1 MGDEPREQAQRSEP
15 RERSAPAK
23 RRASERA
30 GESEG
35 RSPSDKVDELRQQL
49 RALGYLDAGVD
60 RFLLAPARDT
70 RGPVALALR
79 SSVRVGVLG
88 GVLLGPAAAIGLGAR
103 VPGLVSGVRDA
114 AVLAVYLGVLF
125 FLAIMAASLLISLG
139 ASALVRARDE
149 RFARSAR
156 VVSRDAGRI
165 IAVACVLYLTFWW
178 RNANAG
184 FGWSAPVWTAFA
196 LAVAVGISWLLGH
209 AVRITT
215 LAVLAAR
222 RGAAAQLPPVSPT
235 SWRVV
240 AGGGALAFAGA
251 AALLVVTAADAPA
264 AVDHPP
270 LTVVASGVS
279 VRLIAIDG
287 FDPAIYDSIRESP
300 PASSRGLWDARTR
313 LVPHDTSDP
322 ARAWTTVATGQHPE
336 VHGVHR
342 LETRRVAGLQGILGA
357 GDGTLGRAIRAATD
371 VARLTRPSIAS
382 RDERRAKTIWEVAE
396 EAGLR
401 TAVVNWWATWPAPPG
416 TGIVVTDR
424 AVLRLEH
431 GGALDAE
438 IAPADLYPA
447 LQRLW
452 PDIRKRARDGAA
464 GAFPSDGD
472 PATLA
477 ILRRSA
483 ELDATIVGIL
493 QALPGPRRDLDVVYL
508 PGLDIAQHALLGA
521 AGGAPSA
528 SVMAARVDAL
538 RSYYSF
544 LVRLLDPLV
553 VPAARQAVLVVTGPG
568 RVQSA
573 APGILGVTHA
583 NARLD
588 LKGEAGARVVDVAPT
603 VLYALGIPMSRE
615 LAGQPLRHLFP
626 DRRLNEPQERYV
638 TTYGRPFTKPGPREG
653 KPLDQEMIDR
663 LRSLGYV
670 K

>member
-1 MGDEPREQAQRSEP
+1 MGNEPREPAQRSEP
-15 RERSAPAK
+15 RE
-23 RRASERA
+23 
-30 GESEG
+30 G
-35 RSPSDKVDELRQQL
+35 RSPSDEIDELRQQL

-79 SSVRVGVLG
+79 SSVRVGLLG
-88 GVLLGPAAAIGLGAR
+88 GLLLGPAAAIGLGAR

-114 AVLAVYLGVLF
+114 AVLALYLGVLF
-125 FLAIMAASLLISLG
+125 FLAVTAAALLISLG

-149 RFARSAR
+149 RFANSAR
-156 VVSRDAGRI
+156 VVSRDAGRL
-165 IAVACVLYLTFWW
+165 IALACVLYLTFWW

-196 LAVAVGISWLLGH
+196 LAVAIGISWLLGH

-215 LAVLAAR
+215 LAVLAAG
-222 RGAAAQLPPVSPT
+222 RGAAAQLPPVTAT

-240 AGGGALAFAGA
+240 AGGGVIAFAGA

-287 FDPAIYDSIRESP
+287 FDPAVYDSIRQ
-300 PASSRGLWDARTR
+300 AVGATRGLWGARLT
-313 LVPHDTSDP
+313 LTPQDTSDP
-322 ARAWTTVATGQHPE
+322 ARAWTTIATGVSPD

-401 TAVVNWWATWPAPPG
+401 TAVVNWWASWPAPPG
-416 TGIVVTDR
+416 TGMVITDR

-438 IAPADLYPA
+438 IAPADLYAP
-447 LQRLW
+447 LQRVW
-452 PDIRKRARDGAA
+452 PDIRTRAREVAS
-464 GAFPSDGD
+464 GAFDVGD
-472 PATLA
+472 RATVTT
-477 ILRRSA
+477 LRRSA
-483 ELDATIVGIL
+483 ELDATIVGLL

-521 AGGAPSA
+521 SDGGAQSA

-538 RSYYSF
+538 RSYYIF
-544 LVRLLDPLV
+544 LVNLLEPLV
-553 VPAARQAVLVVTGPG
+553 APAAKQAVMVVTGPG

-573 APGILGVTHA
+573 APGILGVTHTRA
-583 NARLD
+583 SFDPAP
-588 LKGEAGARVVDVAPT
+588 GAGARVVDVAPT
-603 VLYALGIPMSRE
+603 VLYALGIPISRE
-615 LAGQPLRHLFP
+615 LAGQPLRDLFP
-626 DRRLNEPQERYV
+626 DRRLAETQERYV
-638 TTYGRPFTKPGPREG
+638 TTYGRPFTKPMAREG

>member
-1 MGDEPREQAQRSEP
+1 MTVRPDER
-15 RERSAPAK
+15 
-23 RRASERA
+23 
-30 GESEG
+30 
-35 RSPSDKVDELRQQL
+35 VDELRRQL
-49 RALGYLDAGVD
+49 RSLGYLDAGVD

-70 RGPVALALR
+70 RGPVALAAR
-79 SSVRVGVLG
+79 SSVRVGLLG

-103 VPGLVSGVRDA
+103 VPGLISGVRDA
-114 AVLAVYLGVLF
+114 GVLAVYLGVLF
-125 FLAIMAASLLISLG
+125 FLAIMAASLFISLG
-139 ASALVRARDE
+139 ASALVRAGEE

-156 VVSRDAGRI
+156 IVSRDAGRI

-184 FGWSAPVWTAFA
+184 FGWSAPGWTAFA

-215 LAVLAAR
+215 LAVLAAG
-222 RGAAAQLPPVSPT
+222 RGAAAQLPPVSTT

-270 LTVVASGVS
+270 LTVVAGVS

-287 FDPAIYDSIRESP
+287 FDPAIYDSIRQSP
-300 PASSRGLWDARTR
+300 PSQLRGLWGARTR
-313 LVPHDTSDP
+313 LVPQDTSDP
-322 ARAWTTVATGQHPE
+322 ARAWTTVATGVAPE
-336 VHGVHR
+336 VHGVHQ

-357 GDGTLGRAIRAATD
+357 GDGTIGRAIRAATD

-438 IAPADLYPA
+438 IAPADLYVP

-452 PDIRKRARDGAA
+452 PEIRNRARDSAA
-464 GAFPSDGD
+464 GVFASAGD

-493 QALPGPRRDLDVVYL
+493 QSLPGPRRDLDVVYL
-508 PGLDIAQHALLGA
+508 PGLDIAQHALLGT
-521 AGGAPSA
+521 AGGTPSA
-528 SVMAARVDAL
+528 SVMAGRVDAL

-553 VPAARQAVLVVTGPG
+553 IPAAKQAVIVVTGPG

-573 APGILGVTHA
+573 APGILGITHA
-583 NARLD
+583 NASLD
-588 LKGEAGARVVDVAPT
+588 LKEEAHARVVDVAPT

-626 DRRLNEPQERYV
+626 DRRFNETQERFV
-638 TTYGRPFTKPGPREG
+638 TTYGRPFTKPSSREG

>member
-1 MGDEPREQAQRSEP
+1 
-15 RERSAPAK
+15 
-23 RRASERA
+23 
-30 GESEG
+30 
-35 RSPSDKVDELRQQL
+35 L

-70 RGPVALALR
+70 RGPVALAAR
-79 SSVRVGVLG
+79 SSVRVGFLG
-88 GVLLGPAAAIGLGAR
+88 GVLLGPAGAIGLGAR
-103 VPGLVSGVRDA
+103 VPGLISGVRDA
-114 AVLAVYLGVLF
+114 GVLAVYLGVLF
-125 FLAIMAASLLISLG
+125 FLAITAASLSISLG
-139 ASALVRARDE
+139 ASALVRAGDE

-156 VVSRDAGRI
+156 IVSRDAGRI

-196 LAVAVGISWLLGH
+196 LAVAVGISWLIGH

-215 LAVLAAR
+215 LAVLAAG
-222 RGAAAQLPPVSPT
+222 RGAAQLPPVSTT

-240 AGGGALAFAGA
+240 AGGGVLAFAGA

-270 LTVVASGVS
+270 LTVVAGVS

-287 FDPAIYDSIRESP
+287 FDPAIYELIRQSP
-300 PASSRGLWDARTR
+300 PGQLRCLWSGRTR
-313 LVPHDTSDP
+313 LTPQDTSDP
-322 ARAWTTVATGQHPE
+322 ARAWTTVATGVPPE
-336 VHGVHR
+336 VHGVHQ

-438 IAPADLYPA
+438 IAPADLYAP
-447 LQRLW
+447 LQRRW
-452 PDIRKRARDGAA
+452 PDIRNRARDVGA
-464 GAFPSDGD
+464 GAFASAGD

-493 QALPGPRRDLDVVYL
+493 EALPGPRRDLDVVYL

-528 SVMAARVDAL
+528 SVMAGRVDAL

-553 VPAARQAVLVVTGPG
+553 IPAAKQAVIVVTSPG
-568 RVQSA
+568 RVLSA
-573 APGILGVTHA
+573 APGILGITHA
-583 NARLD
+583 NASLD
-588 LKGEAGARVVDVAPT
+588 LKEEATARVVDVAPT

-626 DRRLNEPQERYV
+626 DRSLNEPQERFV
-638 TTYGRPFTKPGPREG
+638 TTYGRPFTKPSSREG

>member
-1 MGDEPREQAQRSEP
+1 MSDQGDERVDDL
-15 RERSAPAK
+15 
-23 RRASERA
+23 RR
-30 GESEG
+30 
-35 RSPSDKVDELRQQL
+35 QL
-49 RALGYLDAGVD
+49 RSLGYLDAGVD

-70 RGPVALALR
+70 RGPVALAAR
-79 SSVRVGVLG
+79 SSVRVGLLG

-103 VPGLVSGVRDA
+103 APELVSGVRDA
-114 AVLAVYLGVLF
+114 AVLAIYLGVLF
-125 FLAIMAASLLISLG
+125 FLAVAAASLLISFG
-139 ASALVRARDE
+139 ASALVRAKDE
-149 RFARSAR
+149 RFAHSAR
-156 VVSRDAGRI
+156 IVSRDAGRV
-165 IAVACVLYLTFWW
+165 IAIACVLYLTFWW

-196 LAVAVGISWLLGH
+196 LAVAIGIGWLLGH

-222 RGAAAQLPPVSPT
+222 RGAAAQLPPVTAT

-251 AALLVVTAADAPA
+251 AALLMVTAADAPA
-264 AVDHPP
+264 AVDPPP

-279 VRLIAIDG
+279 VRVIAIDG
-287 FDPAIYDSIRESP
+287 FDQAVYDSIRQSP
-300 PASSRGLWDARTR
+300 PPATRGLWDARIG
-313 LVPHDTSDP
+313 LAPQDTSDP
-322 ARAWTTVATGQHPE
+322 ARAWTTVATGHPPE
-336 VHGVHR
+336 IHGVHQ
-342 LETRRVAGLQGILGA
+342 LQTRRVAGLQGILGA

-371 VARLTRPSIAS
+371 VARLTRPSVAS

-438 IAPADLYPA
+438 IAPADLYAP
-447 LQRLW
+447 LQRMW
-452 PDIRKRARDGAA
+452 PDVRTGARGAA
-464 GAFPSDGD
+464 SGAFESVGD
-472 PATLA
+472 SGTLA

-493 QALPGPRRDLDVVYL
+493 RALPGPRRDLDVVYL

-521 AGGAPSA
+521 PGGAPSA

-544 LVRLLDPLV
+544 LVRLLDPLLA
-553 VPAARQAVLVVTGPG
+553 PAAKQVVMVVTGPG

-573 APGILGVTHA
+573 APGVLGITPASAVV
-583 NARLD
+583 NLEPEAR
-588 LKGEAGARVVDVAPT
+588 ARVVDVAPT

-615 LAGQPLRHLFP
+615 LAGQPLRDLFP
-626 DRRLNEPQERYV
+626 DRRPGEAQERYV
-638 TTYGRPFTKPGPREG
+638 TTYGRPFAKPTAREG

>member
-1 MGDEPREQAQRSEP
+1 MNDER
-15 RERSAPAK
+15 
-23 RRASERA
+23 
-30 GESEG
+30 
-35 RSPSDKVDELRQQL
+35 VDELRRQL
-49 RALGYLDAGVD
+49 RSLGYLDAGVD
-60 RFLLAPARDT
+60 RFLLAPARDA
-70 RGPVALALR
+70 RGPVALAAR
-79 SSVRVGVLG
+79 SSVRVGLLG

-103 VPGLVSGVRDA
+103 VPGLISGVRDA
-114 AVLAVYLGVLF
+114 GVLAVYLGVLF
-125 FLAIMAASLLISLG
+125 FLGITAASLCISLG
-139 ASALVRARDE
+139 ATALVRAGDE

-156 VVSRDAGRI
+156 TVSRDAGRI
-165 IAVACVLYLTFWW
+165 IAVACILYLTFWW

-196 LAVAVGISWLLGH
+196 LAVAVGISCLLGH
-209 AVRITT
+209 AVRVTT
-215 LAVLAAR
+215 LAVLAAG
-222 RGAAAQLPPVSPT
+222 RGAAAQLPPVSTT

-270 LTVVASGVS
+270 LTVVAGVS

-287 FDPAIYDSIRESP
+287 FDPAVYESIRQSAP
-300 PASSRGLWDARTR
+300 GQLPGLWTARTR
-313 LVPHDTSDP
+313 LTPQDTSDP
-322 ARAWTTVATGQHPE
+322 ARAWTTVATGVGPE
-336 VHGVHR
+336 VHGVHQ

-396 EAGLR
+396 DAGLR

-438 IAPADLYPA
+438 IAPADLYAP
-447 LQRLW
+447 LQRGW
-452 PDIRKRARDGAA
+452 PEIRNRARDSAA
-464 GAFPSDGD
+464 GAFASVGD

-483 ELDATIVGIL
+483 ELDATIVGLL

-553 VPAARQAVLVVTGPG
+553 VPADKQAVIVVTGPG

-573 APGILGVTHA
+573 APGILGITHA
-583 NARLD
+583 INASTDRKED
-588 LKGEAGARVVDVAPT
+588 ANARVVDVAPT

-615 LAGQPLRHLFP
+615 LAGQPLRDLFP
-626 DRRLNEPQERYV
+626 DRRINEPQERFV
-638 TTYGRPFTKPGPREG
+638 TTYGRPFTKPGSRDG